1 MKSYSYNIQL
11 NYAISKMSTNHFLP
25 TANCFLPTARCFLPL
40 LSADCPLPT
49 TDCLL
54 LTNLIKTAN
63 QCLKL

>member
-25 TANCFLPTARCFLPL
+25 TADCFLPTADCFLPTANCFLPTANCR
-40 LSADCPLPT
+40 
-49 TDCLL
+49 L

>member
-25 TANCFLPTARCFLPL
+25 TADCFLPTADCFLPT
-40 LSADCPLPT
+40 ANCR
-49 TDCLL
+49 L